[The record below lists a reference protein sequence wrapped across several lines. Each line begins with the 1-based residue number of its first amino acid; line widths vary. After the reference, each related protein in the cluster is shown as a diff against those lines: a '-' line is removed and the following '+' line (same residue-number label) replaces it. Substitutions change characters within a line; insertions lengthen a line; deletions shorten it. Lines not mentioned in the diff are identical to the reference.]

1 MGKKSKNRNR
11 NKKRGTST
19 NGLDANASET
29 SESEPPVVVEN
40 DGTVSTVLVE
50 ETHGQTTPAT
60 KENAP
65 QPTIVQESKLEPKK
79 HDIPEAVEKSLS
91 LFLMPQQILIKL
103 LCSPILNQTHLF
115 ESWADPNTTDEMKKQ
130 LVSQLDDLNSS
141 YPGSLAA
148 YISNARKLLD
158 DSKKG
163 VNPLEGWKPTVP
175 TGQAFE
181 IGTKEYDNVEAMGM
195 KELGSVGFVLVAG
208 GLGERLGY
216 SDIKVRTISSIFLTS
231 MNMY

>member
-1 MGKKSKNRNR
+1 MGKKAKNRSR
-11 NKKRGTST
+11 NKKKGTST
-19 NGLDANASET
+19 NDSNAKT
-29 SESEPPVVVEN
+29 SEGIEPPVVVESN
-40 DGTVSTVLVE
+40 ETVPTVVVE
-50 ETHGQTTPAT
+50 ETNGHTTPAT
-60 KENAP
+60 NENA
-65 QPTIVQESKLEPKK
+65 QEPTVVDDSKPEPKK
-79 HDIPEAVEKSLS
+79 SHVPEAVEKSLS
-91 LFLMPQQILIKL
+91 LFSIPQQILIKL

-115 ESWADPNTTDEMKKQ
+115 DSWADPNTTDEMKKQ

-148 YISNARKLLD
+148 YISNARKLLE

-181 IGTKEYDNVEAMGM
+181 IGTKEYATVEAVGL

-216 SDIKVRTISSIFLTS
+216 SDIKVRFDKEVFS
-231 MNMY
+231 